1 MRHAARTVELRTTRL
16 AADAEGV
23 KGLAPGF
30 LIAMPQLGDPNFHK
44 SVVLMIE
51 HGDGGAMGLVVNRAS
66 NLTLR
71 DLGKGQ
77 SMKVNRIIEGQS
89 VMVGGPVEPQR
100 GFILHDSGS
109 VAEKLELLPG
119 LYLSVT
125 LDALEPLL
133 SEGTARLRFCLGYSG
148 WGPKQLEKEISAGAW
163 LFTEAA
169 GDRILDGN
177 PQNMWDV
184 TLRGMGVD
192 PAMLL
197 PGGGVH

>member
-1 MRHAARTVELRTTRL
+1 MLR
-16 AADAEGV
+16 AV

-30 LIAMPQLGDPNFHK
+30 LIAMPQLGDPNFQK
-44 SVVLMIE
+44 SVILMIE
-51 HGDGGAMGLVVNRAS
+51 HGDGGAMGLVVNRTS

-71 DLGKGQ
+71 DLARGQ
-77 SMKVNRIIEGQS
+77 EIKVARLIEAQA

-100 GFILHDSGS
+100 GFILHDSDE
-109 VAEKLELLPG
+109 VAERHEVLPG

-133 SEGTARLRFCLGYSG
+133 SQGTARLRFCLGYSG
-148 WGPKQLEKEISAGAW
+148 WAPKQLEREISAGAW

-169 GDRILDGN
+169 GDQVLGGEPDK
-177 PQNMWDV
+177 MWDG

-197 PGGGVH
+197 PAAGIH

>member
-1 MRHAARTVELRTTRL
+1 
-16 AADAEGV
+16 V

-30 LIAMPQLGDPNFHK
+30 LIAMPQLGDPNFHR
-44 SVVLMIE
+44 SVILMIE
-51 HGDGGAMGLVVNRAS
+51 HGDNGAMGLVVNRTS

-71 DLGKGQ
+71 DLAKGQ
-77 SMKVNRIIEGQS
+77 EIKVARPIETQP

-100 GFILHDSGS
+100 GFILHDNGQ
-109 VAEKLELLPG
+109 VAERHEVLPG

-133 SEGTARLRFCLGYSG
+133 SQGTARLRFCLGYSG

-169 GDRILDGN
+169 GDQVLVGEPDK
-177 PQNMWDV
+177 MWDG

-197 PGGGVH
+197 PAAGIH